1 MSTVCIDCRYIGPR
15 PSGIGEVVR
24 NLIACLPGMAPDL
37 RFVLLRNP
45 LCGTRLSTAPN
56 VVEWDVAAPA
66 NGPRTMWG
74 LSRVVDFTDVDL
86 FHATFNIMPARLPV
100 PCVTTIHDIMWLT
113 NPAWCRTGP
122 RGWIERHFY
131 SHGIRRAIRSSRAIA
146 AVSRASADAIAAYAP
161 HAADRTHVTLSGVS
175 VRFRP
180 VEPDQNVLTSLGLRP
195 DRPFILTVGQYAP
208 YKNHEGALRGFA
220 KAFSHR
226 PEIDLVLVQRMG
238 KATHR
243 LLELAK
249 SLGIADRVQLVP
261 TVSEQVLLSLYAMAK
276 ALLHPSFCEGFGN
289 PIAEAMACGCPVVT
303 SNRSAMPEVT
313 GGASLLAAPDDPA
326 AIARALTMIVD
337 DEKAAACLRRTGLE
351 RAAQLQWNAF
361 AEANLAIYRSILADR
376 S

>member
-1 MSTVCIDCRYIGPR
+1 
-15 PSGIGEVVR
+15 
-24 NLIACLPGMAPDL
+24 
-37 RFVLLRNP
+37 
-45 LCGTRLSTAPN
+45 
-56 VVEWDVAAPA
+56 
-66 NGPRTMWG
+66 
-74 LSRVVDFTDVDL
+74 
-86 FHATFNIMPARLPV
+86 
-100 PCVTTIHDIMWLT
+100 
-113 NPAWCRTGP
+113 
-122 RGWIERHFY
+122 
-131 SHGIRRAIRSSRAIA
+131 
-146 AVSRASADAIAAYAP
+146 
-161 HAADRTHVTLSGVS
+161 
-175 VRFRP
+175 
-180 VEPDQNVLTSLGLRP
+180 
-195 DRPFILTVGQYAP
+195 
-208 YKNHEGALRGFA
+208 
-220 KAFSHR
+220 
-226 PEIDLVLVQRMG
+226 MG

-361 AEANLAIYRSILADR
+361 AEAGGDLSQYSG
-376 S
+376 